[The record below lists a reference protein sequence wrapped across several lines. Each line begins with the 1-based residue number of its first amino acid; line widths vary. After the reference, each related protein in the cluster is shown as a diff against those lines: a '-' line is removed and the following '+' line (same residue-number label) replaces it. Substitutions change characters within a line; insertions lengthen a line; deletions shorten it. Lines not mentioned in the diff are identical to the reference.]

1 MLPGP
6 DKPVE
11 MAEQDEPFIF
21 IGSDLPQDR
30 GSSVTNY
37 RVKQKETHSKI
48 TPLDKTLTYPGFAKR
63 LLVLN
68 GLAILAVILYHAS
81 IWAFEII
88 SWTPQRFDQ
97 MGTLTY
103 YSLRAVEQAIVF
115 AIAAFL
121 FISGYFIA
129 FAVGRIEAN
138 KQWRVIFTRIKNLVI
153 PFLIWSVLIL
163 VLDMLLGNTYS
174 VRDFLLTVITGKAS
188 PPYYY
193 ILLLVQYLIL
203 SPILVSLARTR
214 YKLLL
219 IVTALIQLI
228 IISLRYDTFLELNIP
243 ALQSILFIN
252 RQNLFPSRI
261 FFFTF
266 GIVYGLHLS
275 RSKQFRQKLIRVR
288 WGLLVSLVVFFLLG
302 IVEWEFLQRISG
314 EISIGQT
321 ETLIDGFYALAFIL
335 CFLAFEE
342 FIPPFSEQLAL
353 LGVMSFGIYLIHN
366 SIQEYVSKMIYHFLP
381 WLMGYQILMQPIL
394 IVCGLGLPIILMAL
408 VKRSPIRQYYR
419 YLFG

>member
-1 MLPGP
+1 MQQEAGAFVAVQPASRPRIKL
-6 DKPVE
+6 KE
-11 MAEQDEPFIF
+11 
-21 IGSDLPQDR
+21 R
-30 GSSVTNY
+30 GSSMTKY
-37 RVKQKETHSKI
+37 AGL
-48 TPLDKTLTYPGFAKR
+48 PKR

-81 IWAFEII
+81 IWAFLSMSRVAQNFDGSMQTFKGIGGFL
-88 SWTPQRFDQ
+88 SMSRTAQNFDQ
-97 MGTLTY
+97 IGALTY
-103 YSLRAVEQAIVF
+103 YSLRAVEQAIIF

-174 VRDFLLTVITGKAS
+174 VRDFLLTIITGKARI
-188 PPYYY
+188 PYYF
-193 ILLLVQYLIL
+193 IPLLVQYLIL

-219 IVTALIQLI
+219 ILTALIQLI
-228 IISLRYDTFLELNIP
+228 TVSLRYDTLLGLNTP
-243 ALQSILFIN
+243 ALQPILFI
-252 RQNLFPSRI
+252 RGQPFFPSRI

-266 GIVYGLHLS
+266 GIVYGLHS
-275 RSKQFRQKLIRVR
+275 SQFKQKLIRVR
-288 WGLLVSLVVFFLLG
+288 WGLLVSLVVFFILG
-302 IVEWEFLQRISG
+302 VVEWEILQRFSG

-321 ETLIDGFYALAFIL
+321 ETHIDGFYALAFIL

-342 FIPPFSEQLAL
+342 FIPPFSEQLGI
-353 LGVMSFGIYLIHN
+353 LGAMSYGIYLIHW
-366 SIQEYVSKMIYHFLP
+366 SVQEYVSKMIYHFSP
-381 WLMGYQILMQPIL
+381 WLMGYQVFVQPIL
-394 IVCGLGLPIILMAL
+394 IVCSVGLPVILMTL
-408 VKRSPIRQYYR
+408 VKRSPIRRYYR